1 MLKFLLV
8 KILFMSISASLC
20 GAVVLG
26 AARAGGRLFSK
37 RTIYALWTAVIVLSL
52 VPISL
57 SDFNAIRNGGA
68 VGNLSEY
75 RTAGNFGLSALKN
88 IGTNTAKNTAAGSA
102 GVNVAE
108 KSGAKTDSDGKII
121 GKSGNK
127 NNSENTKKTTADS
140 SETAAS
146 GAAKARSVKGAD
158 NGNTAENTAAGAD
171 NNTAANTALSEAG
184 AANSKT
190 TANTGKRYI
199 DLILNIISVMYLL
212 TVAALGG
219 VWIFR
224 RVKFN
229 AVFRRCCKR
238 EDESRLEGVKL
249 RVGVRSNAALYTVA
263 ASCSPFVFGV
273 IRPKIV
279 IPESGADDGAL
290 MHELVHIKHRDT
302 FRLALIN
309 IAKAIHFFNP
319 LCYVAFR
326 LMNKDMEMSCDEK
339 VIESFKSIKREYST
353 ALLGFAT
360 NNYKAS
366 PSPLCFIENDAK
378 SRIKNILKF
387 KKPKKAVSIIAIIL
401 CLTVLSACVS
411 NPVDVKKQTDKIS
424 INTNISSTQSSNF
437 SDDYILGKVIFASPI
452 LSSILI
458 DGGNTTIKFDGKKL
472 IRSNDAEQ
480 TEYSDKVEELEYTK
494 KQFSEKYSNKD
505 DALTPVIDKKY
516 FKNAKLIKEVKYYND
531 ESFVSIIYFDNKPA
545 LYGSDGIR
553 IYEIMPNSN
562 GFGKAVSNEILKH
575 TSPNFD
581 YEKYKSEAHYIY
593 QKEYTGDDTISVY
606 LNFYAAT
613 YSTRFGYVK
622 DESAW
627 MSDAKIDL
635 KLNDNFDYSVVKFTV
650 PQDGSEYNKSIKEM
664 FSNDVYAYYFG
675 DNANNNDSISKE
687 LTIQA
692 IKSLVKS
699 NKDIDINKS
708 IETLIK
714 RIGNINL
721 IDNDY
726 NEYFNLLVDYGE
738 YTVRYTFNKYKNGKL
753 GEPEGKILQSAF
765 SKIAEDEYVKASAN
779 TGKEY
784 FDAFDKHA
792 RDLKKQ
798 NKLDYDF
805 KLLYPYTYLYLTEYA
820 K

>member
-1 MLKFLLV
+1 M
-8 KILFMSISASLC
+8 
-20 GAVVLG
+20 
-26 AARAGGRLFSK
+26 
-37 RTIYALWTAVIVLSL
+37 
-52 VPISL
+52 
-57 SDFNAIRNGGA
+57 
-68 VGNLSEY
+68 
-75 RTAGNFGLSALKN
+75 
-88 IGTNTAKNTAAGSA
+88 
-102 GVNVAE
+102 
-108 KSGAKTDSDGKII
+108 
-121 GKSGNK
+121 
-127 NNSENTKKTTADS
+127 
-140 SETAAS
+140 
-146 GAAKARSVKGAD
+146 
-158 NGNTAENTAAGAD
+158 
-171 NNTAANTALSEAG
+171 
-184 AANSKT
+184 
-190 TANTGKRYI
+190 
-199 DLILNIISVMYLL
+199 
-212 TVAALGG
+212 
-219 VWIFR
+219 
-224 RVKFN
+224 
-229 AVFRRCCKR
+229 
-238 EDESRLEGVKL
+238 
-249 RVGVRSNAALYTVA
+249 
-263 ASCSPFVFGV
+263 
-273 IRPKIV
+273 
-279 IPESGADDGAL
+279 
-290 MHELVHIKHRDT
+290 
-302 FRLALIN
+302 
-309 IAKAIHFFNP
+309 
-319 LCYVAFR
+319 
-326 LMNKDMEMSCDEK
+326 
-339 VIESFKSIKREYST
+339 
-353 ALLGFAT
+353 
-360 NNYKAS
+360 
-366 PSPLCFIENDAK
+366 
-378 SRIKNILKF
+378 
-387 KKPKKAVSIIAIIL
+387 
-401 CLTVLSACVS
+401 SACVS

-424 INTNISSTQSSNF
+424 INTNISSTQSSSF
-437 SDDYILGKVIFASPI
+437 SDDYILGKVIFESPI

-472 IRSNDAEQ
+472 IRSNDEEQ

-505 DALTPVIDKKY
+505 DTLTPVIDKKY
-516 FKNAKLIKEVKYYND
+516 FKNTKIIKEVKYYKD
-531 ESFVSIIYFDNKPA
+531 KSFVSVIYFDNKPA

-575 TSPNFD
+575 TSPNSD

-635 KLNDNFDYSVVKFTV
+635 KLNDNSDYSVVKFTV

-726 NEYFNLLVDYGE
+726 NEYFNLLIDYDE

-792 RDLKKQ
+792 RNLKKQ

>member
-1 MLKFLLV
+1 
-8 KILFMSISASLC
+8 
-20 GAVVLG
+20 
-26 AARAGGRLFSK
+26 
-37 RTIYALWTAVIVLSL
+37 
-52 VPISL
+52 
-57 SDFNAIRNGGA
+57 
-68 VGNLSEY
+68 
-75 RTAGNFGLSALKN
+75 
-88 IGTNTAKNTAAGSA
+88 
-102 GVNVAE
+102 
-108 KSGAKTDSDGKII
+108 
-121 GKSGNK
+121 
-127 NNSENTKKTTADS
+127 
-140 SETAAS
+140 
-146 GAAKARSVKGAD
+146 
-158 NGNTAENTAAGAD
+158 
-171 NNTAANTALSEAG
+171 
-184 AANSKT
+184 
-190 TANTGKRYI
+190 
-199 DLILNIISVMYLL
+199 
-212 TVAALGG
+212 
-219 VWIFR
+219 
-224 RVKFN
+224 
-229 AVFRRCCKR
+229 
-238 EDESRLEGVKL
+238 
-249 RVGVRSNAALYTVA
+249 
-263 ASCSPFVFGV
+263 
-273 IRPKIV
+273 
-279 IPESGADDGAL
+279 
-290 MHELVHIKHRDT
+290 
-302 FRLALIN
+302 
-309 IAKAIHFFNP
+309 
-319 LCYVAFR
+319 
-326 LMNKDMEMSCDEK
+326 MNKDMEMSCDEK

-387 KKPKKAVSIIAIIL
+387 KKPKKAVSIISIIL

-424 INTNISSTQSSNF
+424 VNSNISSTQSSSF
-437 SDDYILGKVIFASPI
+437 SDDYILGKVIFESPI

-472 IRSNDAEQ
+472 IRSNDAEK
-480 TEYSDKVEELEYTK
+480 TEYSDKVEKLEYTK
-494 KQFSEKYSNKD
+494 KQFSEKYYNHD
-505 DALTPVIDKKY
+505 DTLTPVIDKKY
-516 FKNAKLIKEVKYYND
+516 FKNAKLIKEVKYYKD
-531 ESFVSIIYFDNKPA
+531 KSYVSIIYFDNKPA

-553 IYEIMPNSN
+553 IYEIMPNSK
-562 GFGKAVSNEILKH
+562 GFGSAVSNEILKH
-575 TSPNFD
+575 TLQNSD

-593 QKEYTGDDTISVY
+593 QKEYTGNDTISVY

-627 MSDAKIDL
+627 MNDAKIDL
-635 KLNDNFDYSVVKFTV
+635 KLNDNSDYSVVKFTV

-687 LTIQA
+687 LTTQA

-726 NEYFNLLVDYGE
+726 NEYFNLLIDYDE
-738 YTVRYTFNKYKNGKL
+738 YTVRYTFNKYKNGRL